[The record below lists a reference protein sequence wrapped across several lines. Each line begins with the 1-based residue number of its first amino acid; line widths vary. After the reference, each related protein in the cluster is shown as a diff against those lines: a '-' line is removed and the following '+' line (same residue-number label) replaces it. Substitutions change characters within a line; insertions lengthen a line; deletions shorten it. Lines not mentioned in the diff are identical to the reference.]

1 MHYLEASL
9 RVLLVGLV
17 LGAGLPAI
25 FAIALRTYA
34 AGAGGTDA
42 DGAVHPPHPVLRPV
56 GLALI
61 AFVLAVIVAAI
72 LWITRTTIIHH
83 FGVDLFPYLPRK
95 K

>member
-9 RVLLVGLV
+9 RVLVVGLV
-17 LGAGLPAI
+17 LGAGLPAV
-25 FAIALRTYA
+25 FALGVVSYS
-34 AGAGGTDA
+34 AGSGGTDA
-42 DGAVHPPHPVLRPV
+42 EGAVHRPHPLLKPV
-56 GLALI
+56 GGALI
-61 AFVLAVIVAAI
+61 VLVLAVIILAI